1 MILPEISETNEQRLI
16 DRIRAGERNALAELI
31 DLHGR
36 RVYRQAW
43 AILRN
48 GTDAEDIFQETFL
61 RAFRFAASFR
71 GKSLRAWLARITVN
85 CCMDFLA
92 GRKKQESAV
101 SEYAR
106 QKKIETVAESPV
118 DMPLL
123 TDLLEL
129 IPEKERE
136 IVAMRFAADLSY
148 GEISELTGMAE
159 GSLRNIVS
167 RAIKT
172 LRQELVCK

>member
-1 MILPEISETNEQRLI
+1 MILPEIKETNEQRLV
-16 DRIRAGERNALAELI
+16 DRIKAGERHALAELI

-36 RVYRQAW
+36 SVYRQAW

-48 GTDAEDIFQETFL
+48 GADAEDIFQETFL

-85 CCMDFLA
+85 CCMDLIA
-92 GRKKQESAV
+92 GRKKQELAV

-106 QKKIETVAESPV
+106 QKKSAAAATGSADI
-118 DMPLL
+118 PLL
-123 TDLLEL
+123 ADLLEL